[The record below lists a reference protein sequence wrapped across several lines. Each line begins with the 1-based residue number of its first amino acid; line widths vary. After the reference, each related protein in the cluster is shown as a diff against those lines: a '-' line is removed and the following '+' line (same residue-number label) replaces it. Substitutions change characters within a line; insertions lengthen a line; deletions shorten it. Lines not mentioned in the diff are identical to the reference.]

1 MIKYKKGSY
10 SASAKGMS
18 GDIKVKVSV
27 DEDSIKDIDI
37 DVSCE
42 SSVFGGMAGPH
53 LKDEI
58 LAKQSADVDAI
69 TGATTTSKAVK
80 EATQKALKQAENN

>member
-10 SASAKGMS
+10 SATAKGMS
-18 GDIKVKVSV
+18 GDIKVKVTV
-27 DEDSIKDIDI
+27 DENSIKDVNI

-42 SSVFGGMAGPH
+42 SGVFGGMAGPH

-58 LAKQSADVDAI
+58 LAKQSADVDTI
-69 TGATTTSKAVK
+69 TGATTTSNAVRKATK
-80 EATQKALKQAENN
+80 EALKQAENN

>member
-1 MIKYKKGSY
+1 
-10 SASAKGMS
+10 MS
-18 GDIKVKVSV
+18 GEIKVDLTVNETAI
-27 DEDSIKDIDI
+27 EDVNI

-42 SSVFGGMAGPH
+42 SIMFGKMAGPH

-69 TGATTTSKAVK
+69 TGATTTSKAVIEATK
-80 EATQKALKQAENN
+80 EALSKAEK

>member
-18 GDIKVKVSV
+18 GDIKVKVTV
-27 DEDSIKDIDI
+27 DEDSIKDINI

-42 SSVFGGMAGPH
+42 SDVFGGMAGPH

-58 LAKQSADVDAI
+58 LAKQSADVDTV
-69 TGATTTSKAVK
+69 TGATTTSNAVK
-80 EATQKALKQAENN
+80 KATEEALKQAKNN